1 MSNFQEQIAGLTP
14 AQLALLQEK
23 LKGLKSGAAQDA
35 GITRRTQRETAPLS
49 SAQQR
54 AWFLDQLESGSPA
67 YNRPAVFRLSGTL
80 DLKVLEDSLTEIV
93 RRHEILRTRFSAR
106 SDGQPV
112 QTILPCE
119 RFTIPVED
127 LRDVPASSR
136 EERMLELIRED
147 GQKTFSLEH
156 GALLSAKIL
165 RLAADDHVL
174 LVNMHHIVTDGWS
187 IGVFIRELAACY
199 EAYSTGTE
207 PPLAELPIQY
217 ADFAVWQEEWLRG
230 EAFNKQLAYWKRQL
244 ANAPDFF
251 ELPADYPRPAT
262 QTYKGA
268 VLRLEAG
275 TKLTAQLKQTARG
288 EGMTMFMLLLAA
300 FNTLLHR
307 TAGREDILV
316 GTPIANRGRRELE
329 NLIGFFA
336 NTLVMRTDLSG
347 DPTFRELLKRVK
359 EVALGA
365 HAHQDLPFE
374 KLVEELHV
382 ERDLSHHPLFQVMF
396 VLQNSPLQPLKL
408 SSLQVEPLEV
418 SNLTAKFDLTLIITE
433 QQGQLVFRFEY
444 NTDLFAPETIERMAG
459 HFQTLLAAVPANLER
474 RISEIPLMSA
484 GELERVLV
492 EWNGTRT
499 DYPHDRSIHEL
510 FEEQA
515 ERTPDRTAVV
525 FQDEELSYGELNRRA
540 NQLAHYLAAR
550 GVEPGALVGLCLER
564 SPEMVLAIL
573 GILKAG
579 GAYVPLDASY
589 PPERLA
595 FMLEDI
601 RAEVLL
607 TERQF
612 EDRFTPHAAQVIQLD
627 TDWETIAAQ
636 PAHNPARPSD
646 SRATAYVMYTSGSTG
661 RPKGV
666 CVPHRAVVR
675 LVRETN
681 YIELNPAEVF
691 LQFAPIS
698 FDASTL
704 EIWGSLLNG
713 ARLVLMPQAMSSLE
727 ELGQAICTHGV
738 TTLWLT
744 AGLFHQMV
752 EHQLEE
758 LKHVRQLLAGG
769 DVLSVPHVQKF
780 LRAANGSTLING
792 YGPTENTT
800 FTCCHPMTD
809 GAQINSSVP
818 IGRPISNT
826 QIYLLDGRLEP
837 VPVGVVGSLYIGGDG
852 LAHGY
857 LNQPALTAERFI
869 PHPFAQEPGAR
880 LYQSGDLARYR
891 ADGTVEFIGRK
902 DQQLK
907 IRGFRVELGEI
918 ESVLSRHP
926 GVRDAVAVAR
936 KEPDGGKRIVAY
948 VVGAESNAT
957 HVAELR
963 SYLKQKLPAYMLPAL
978 YVMLDVLPLTPNG
991 KVDRAALP
999 APESSAATDA
1009 GENYVEPRDGIEE
1022 LMAGIWEEVLGAG
1035 RVGVFDNFF
1044 DLGGHSLLAMR
1055 VVTRIRKTFNVE
1067 LGVRALFEHPT
1078 VASLSRHIASAIGG
1092 GGTDAEGSGK
1102 IERVN
1107 RDAGVPLSFAQERLY
1122 FMEQLAPGSP
1132 IYNVPVAYRAEGEL
1146 NLTALERS
1154 IAAVVA
1160 RHETLRTE
1168 FKAVEG
1174 DVLQFVA
1181 EHVECRMEVID
1192 LSGLAEDERE
1202 REAQRLSI
1210 EEARAGFDLTAAPL
1224 LRAKALRLSAGQHLL
1239 LITMHHL
1246 VTDGWSMNVFMRELA
1261 ACYKAFSRD
1270 AEPPL
1275 PELSVQYA
1283 DYAAWQRERLRG
1295 EIGSAQLD
1303 YWRRQLADAPGV
1315 LELPT
1320 DAERPALQTFK
1331 GDTERFEINAEL
1343 TARLKQLGRE
1353 QGATLFMT
1361 LLAAFNVLLSRYSGQ
1376 EDILVGTPV
1385 ANRNRVEVENLV
1397 GLFVNTL
1404 ALRARLD
1411 AGMNFREL
1419 LGQMRET
1426 CLAAYAH
1433 QDTPFEK
1440 LVEEL
1445 QPERSLSRHPLFQVV
1460 FSLENEPNQAIE
1472 FDGARLL
1479 PRKIETQTSKFDLF
1493 LQLNE
1498 EGDHLQGRLVYSSDL
1513 FEASTICYMLRHFD
1527 KLLQSVAADP
1537 DARLVELDM
1546 LLEEERAL
1554 LGGAHEIDEF
1564 ETNLFEGKD

>member
-35 GITRRTQRETAPLS
+35 GIQRRTQRESAPLS

-67 YNRPAVFRLSGTL
+67 YNRPAVFRLRGTL
-80 DLKVLEDSLTEIV
+80 NLKVLEDSLTEIV
-93 RRHEILRTRFSAR
+93 RRHEILRTRFSA

-112 QTILPCE
+112 QVILPCE
-119 RFTIPVED
+119 HFAIFVED
-127 LRDVPASSR
+127 LSGVPASSR
-136 EERMLELIRED
+136 EERMLELVRED
-147 GQKTFSLEH
+147 GQKSFSLER

-165 RLAADDHVL
+165 RLAEDDHVL

-199 EAYSTGTE
+199 EAYSTGTQ
-207 PPLAELPIQY
+207 PQLAELPIQY
-217 ADFAVWQEEWLRG
+217 GDFAVWQEEWLRG
-230 EAFNKQLAYWKRQL
+230 EDFNKQLAYWKRQL
-244 ANAPDFF
+244 ANAPEFF

-262 QTYKGA
+262 QTYNGA
-268 VLRLEAG
+268 VFRLEAG
-275 TKLTAQLKQTARG
+275 AELTTQLKQAARG
-288 EGMTMFMLLLAA
+288 EGVTLFMTLLAA

-307 TAGREDILV
+307 TSGREDILV
-316 GTPIANRGRRELE
+316 GTPIANRSRRELE

-365 HAHQDLPFE
+365 HKHQDLPFE
-374 KLVEELHV
+374 KLVEEMHV

-418 SNLTAKFDLTLIITE
+418 SNQTAKFDLTLIITE

-459 HFQTLLAAVPANLER
+459 HFQTLLAAIPSNLER

-492 EWNGTRT
+492 EWNQTRI
-499 DYPHDRSIHEL
+499 DYPRDRAIHEL

-515 ERTPDRTAVV
+515 ERTPDRVAVV

-540 NQLAHYLAAR
+540 NRLAHYLAAR

-564 SPEMVLAIL
+564 APEMLVAIL

-601 RAEVLL
+601 RAQVLL
-607 TERQF
+607 TGRQF
-612 EDRFTPHAAQVIQLD
+612 EQRFSPHAAQVIYLD
-627 TDWETIAAQ
+627 SDWDAIAAQ
-636 PAHNPARPSD
+636 PAHNPARASD
-646 SRATAYVMYTSGSTG
+646 PLSTAYVMYTSGSTG
-661 RPKGV
+661 QPKGV
-666 CVPHRAVVR
+666 CIPHRAVVR

-681 YIELNPAEVF
+681 YVELNPSEVF

-713 ARLVLMPQAMSSLE
+713 ARLVLMPQAVSSLE
-727 ELGQAICTHGV
+727 ELGQAIRAHGV

-752 EHQLEE
+752 EHQLED
-758 LKHVRQLLAGG
+758 LKRVRQLLAGG

-780 LRAANGSTLING
+780 LREADGSTLING

-809 GAQINSSVP
+809 GARINSSVP

-902 DQQLK
+902 DNQLK

-918 ESVLSRHP
+918 EAVLSLHP
-926 GVRDAVAVAR
+926 GVTEAVAVAR
-936 KEPDGGKRIVAY
+936 DEPDGGKRIVAY
-948 VVGAESNAT
+948 VVGAQSYGTSA
-957 HVAELR
+957 AELR

-978 YVMLDVLPLTPNG
+978 FVMLDELPLTPNG
-991 KVDRAALP
+991 KVDRGALP
-999 APESSAATDA
+999 APESSLATDA
-1009 GENYVEPRDGIEE
+1009 GENYVEARDGIEE
-1022 LMAGIWEEVLGAG
+1022 LVAGIWEEVLGAE

-1044 DLGGHSLLAMR
+1044 DLGGHSLMAMR

-1067 LGVRALFEHPT
+1067 LGVRSLFEHPT
-1078 VASLSRHIASAIGG
+1078 AASLSRHIAAAIGG
-1092 GGTDAEGSGK
+1092 GGAEGVGK
-1102 IERVN
+1102 IERVS
-1107 RDAGVPLSFAQERLY
+1107 REAGVPLSFAQERLY
-1122 FMEQLAPGSP
+1122 FMERLAPGSP
-1132 IYNVPVAYRAEGEL
+1132 IYNVPVSYRVEGEL
-1146 NLTALERS
+1146 NLKALERS
-1154 IAAVVA
+1154 IVAVVA

-1181 EHVECRMEVID
+1181 DSVECRMELID
-1192 LSGLAEDERE
+1192 LSALADDERE
-1202 REAQRLSI
+1202 REAQRLAI
-1210 EEARAGFDLTAAPL
+1210 EEARRDFDLTAAPL
-1224 LRAKALRLSAGQHLL
+1224 LRAKVLRLSDEQHLL

-1270 AEPPL
+1270 AEPQL
-1275 PELSVQYA
+1275 PELHIQYA
-1283 DYAAWQRERLRG
+1283 DYAAWQREHMHG
-1295 EIGSAQLD
+1295 ETWSAQLA
-1303 YWRRQLADAPGV
+1303 YWKQQLASAPGV

-1331 GDTERFEINAEL
+1331 GDTQRFEIGAEL
-1343 TARLKQLGRE
+1343 TARLKQLSRE

-1376 EDILVGTPV
+1376 QDILVGTPV
-1385 ANRNRVEVENLV
+1385 ANRNRVEVENLI
-1397 GLFVNTL
+1397 GFFVNTL

-1411 AGMNFREL
+1411 ADMSFRQL
-1419 LGQMRET
+1419 LVQMRET

-1433 QDTPFEK
+1433 QDMPFEK

-1460 FSLENEPNQAIE
+1460 FSLESEPNQVIE
-1472 FDGARLL
+1472 LNGAKLT

-1513 FEASTICYMLRHFD
+1513 FAGSTISYMLRHFD

-1537 DARLVELDM
+1537 DTRLDELDM

-1554 LGGAHEIDEF
+1554 LGVAHEIDEF
-1564 ETNLFEGKD
+1564 ETNLSESND